1 MTRVFLVLPA
11 LALLGA
17 TPAARPNDGLS
28 QPTRLVSPEPSVCKE
43 SGSFAQGERTPPK
56 LRKLGEL
63 PPAEAYMAVYRTDE
77 KGCLDPMLASER
89 QGLRAP
95 R

>member
-17 TPAARPNDGLS
+17 SPPARSNNGLT
-28 QPTRLVSPEPSVCKE
+28 QPTRVISPQPSVCKGI
-43 SGSFAQGERTPPK
+43 GSFAQGDRKTAR
-56 LRKLGEL
+56 LRRLGEL
-63 PPAEAYMAVYRTDE
+63 PPAETFMAVLRTDE

-89 QGLRAP
+89 QGVGR

>member
-17 TPAARPNDGLS
+17 SPAAQPNNRLS
-28 QPTRLVSPEPSVCKE
+28 QPTRVISPEPSVCKE
-43 SGSFAQGERTPPK
+43 IGSVARGDPTRPEMK
-56 LRKLGEL
+56 NLAEL
-63 PPAEAYMAVYRTDE
+63 PPAMTYMAVYRTDE
-77 KGCLDPMLASER
+77 RGCIDPMLASER

>member
-1 MTRVFLVLPA
+1 MTRYLLIVPT

-17 TPAARPNDGLS
+17 TPAAQPDNGLTR
-28 QPTRLVSPEPSVCKE
+28 PTRVVSPEPSVCRE
-43 SGSFAQGERTPPK
+43 TGSFAQGDRTPPK
-56 LRKLGEL
+56 LRNLGEL
-63 PPAEAYMAVYRTDE
+63 PPAQAYMAVYRTDE

-89 QGLRAP
+89 QGIHRP

>member
-1 MTRVFLVLPA
+1 MTRYLLVVPA

-17 TPAARPNDGLS
+17 APPARPPS
-28 QPTRLVSPEPSVCKE
+28 AQPSPARIVSPVPAICDKV
-43 SGSFAQGERTPPK
+43 GSYAQGERQAPQLK
-56 LRKLGEL
+56 RLGEL

-89 QGLRAP
+89 QGIRRP
-95 R
+95 

>member
-1 MTRVFLVLPA
+1 MTRYLLIVPA

-17 TPAARPNDGLS
+17 APATETNSPLAK
-28 QPTRLVSPEPSVCKE
+28 PTRVVSPVPATCARI
-43 SGSFAQGERTPPK
+43 GSQAQGERTAPQMK
-56 LRKLGEL
+56 RLGDL

-77 KGCLDPMLASER
+77 NGCLDPLLARDR
-89 QGLRAP
+89 QGIRH